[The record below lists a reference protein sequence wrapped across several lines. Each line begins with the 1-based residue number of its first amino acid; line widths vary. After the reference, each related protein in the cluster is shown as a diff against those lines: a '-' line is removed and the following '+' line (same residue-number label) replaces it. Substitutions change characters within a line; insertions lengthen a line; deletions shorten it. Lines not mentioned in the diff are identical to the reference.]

1 MFEMA
6 RYNFTNFM
14 VRNFDLE
21 KTDQRGLTFVI
32 VKGFQSYDDVHSYA
46 QQLYAVEHM
55 APLVKGIRSMLISEE
70 NLKLIGTDFSFDDYK
85 KFYEQKLAPIEL
97 PENIFLD
104 EPTDVQI
111 KDFEDVEDETPDEE
125 EEEVEEEDD
134 DDFPFGF

>member
-1 MFEMA
+1 
-6 RYNFTNFM
+6 
-14 VRNFDLE
+14 
-21 KTDQRGLTFVI
+21 
-32 VKGFQSYDDVHSYA
+32 
-46 QQLYAVEHM
+46 
-55 APLVKGIRSMLISEE
+55 MLISEE

-125 EEEVEEEDD
+125 EEEVEEDD